1 MESEMETAKKA
12 EKKMAENIDNSPS
25 KEIKH
30 LRSGGSHPPERRGA
44 QEQVSGI
51 VSIKGSGVPDP
62 EVPAKARRRIFTAQ
76 YKKEILQ
83 EADTLKNTPGAI
95 GALLRREG
103 LYSSH
108 LVSWRRQRTKGELD
122 GLSPRKRG
130 RKNQPQ
136 NPLTNKVKELE
147 SENRR
152 LQKKLEKAETI
163 ISFQKKL
170 SEMLG
175 ISLDH
180 QEERSGTH

>member
-1 MESEMETAKKA
+1 METAKKA
-12 EKKMAENIDNSPS
+12 GKKMTENMNSS
-25 KEIKH
+25 SFKEIKH
-30 LRSGGSHPPERRGA
+30 LRSGGTQPPERRGA

-51 VSIKGSGVPDP
+51 VPIKGSGIPDS

-83 EADTLKNTPGAI
+83 EADTLKNIPGAI

-108 LVSWRRQRTKGELD
+108 LVSWRKLRAKGKLD

-130 RKNQPQ
+130 RKNQPR
-136 NPLTNKVKELE
+136 NPLTNKVRELE

-180 QEERSGTH
+180 QEERSGTY

>member
-1 MESEMETAKKA
+1 MEEAKKA
-12 EKKMAENIDNSPS
+12 GKEMAGNMGNSS
-25 KEIKH
+25 SEEIKQ
-30 LRSGGSHPPERRGA
+30 RSGGGPHPPKRRGA
-44 QEQVSGI
+44 QEQVSDI
-51 VSIKGSGVPDP
+51 IPIKGSGIPDP
-62 EVPAKARRRIFTAQ
+62 EVPAKASRRKFTAQ

-83 EADTLKNTPGAI
+83 EADSLKNIPGAI

-108 LVSWRRQRTKGELD
+108 LATWRRLRTKGELD

-130 RKNQPQ
+130 RKNRPL
-136 NPLTNKVKELE
+136 NPLTHKVRELE
-147 SENRR
+147 SENRK

-180 QEERSGTH
+180 QEERSGTP

>member
-1 MESEMETAKKA
+1 
-12 EKKMAENIDNSPS
+12 
-25 KEIKH
+25 
-30 LRSGGSHPPERRGA
+30 
-44 QEQVSGI
+44 
-51 VSIKGSGVPDP
+51 
-62 EVPAKARRRIFTAQ
+62 
-76 YKKEILQ
+76 
-83 EADTLKNTPGAI
+83 
-95 GALLRREG
+95 
-103 LYSSH
+103 
-108 LVSWRRQRTKGELD
+108 
-122 GLSPRKRG
+122 LSPRKRG